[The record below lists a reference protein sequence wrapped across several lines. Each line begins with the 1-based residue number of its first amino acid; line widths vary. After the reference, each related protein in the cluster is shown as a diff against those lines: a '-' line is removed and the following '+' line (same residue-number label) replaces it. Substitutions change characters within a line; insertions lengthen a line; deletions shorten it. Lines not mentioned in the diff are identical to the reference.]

1 MPQQASALDEFIAV
15 RGAGKSRGLQVANF
29 DTVCTSAVDTNPSSN
44 DCVQVADTDMLA
56 IQYDAPSCIK
66 LLIGS
71 SSDGPSQE
79 AVLRFQGILARSAL
93 PPVRAQSQ

>member
-1 MPQQASALDEFIAV
+1 M